1 MSLGLSG
8 RGFRQMTDIRRPPAR
23 VRIPLGWNGLQTQ
36 YR

>member
-8 RGFRQMTDIRRPPAR
+8 RGFRQMTDTRPPAR
-23 VRIPLGWNGLQTQ
+23 VRIPLGWNGLQNQ